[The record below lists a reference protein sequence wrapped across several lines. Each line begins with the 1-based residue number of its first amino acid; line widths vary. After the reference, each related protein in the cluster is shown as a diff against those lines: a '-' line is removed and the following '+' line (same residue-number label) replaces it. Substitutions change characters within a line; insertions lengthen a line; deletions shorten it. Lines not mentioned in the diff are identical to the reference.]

1 MPSFSALGG
10 DCNFLAFHLDT
21 FGLLLS
27 TAQCAVVHYVIFN
40 AVRWTYT
47 SIPTPAKVIGNVRAP
62 FLDPKI
68 YWFGSS
74 VWLCEWQELG
84 VEPIFFLLPSFL
96 LINAQST
103 MRHSSRGMTIDR
115 LFYFFW
121 WLGHKA
127 RRRTFTSLAH
137 ALCGSLT
144 QSFVWVIFFSL
155 ALIFLVGFFWKFLL
169 FFFFFIE
176 RKSLKS
182 VVEKDELNLYSKSP
196 FKHSTSLLSLYWMV
210 ENPIMAATTG
220 KLSRVS

>member
-84 VEPIFFLLPSFL
+84 VEPIFFSASIVLIDKCPINYASFVAWDDNRPSLLLFL
-96 LINAQST
+96 VIRPQST
-103 MRHSSRGMTIDR
+103 TTNIHIVSTRPMRV
-115 LFYFFW
+115 
-121 WLGHKA
+121 
-127 RRRTFTSLAH
+127 AH
-137 ALCGSLT
+137 TVVCLSD
-144 QSFVWVIFFSL
+144 IFFFGFNFFGGL
-155 ALIFLVGFFWKFLL
+155 FLEVSI

-182 VVEKDELNLYSKSP
+182 VVEKDELNLYRKSP

-210 ENPIMAATTG
+210 ENPILAATTG